1 MTDLNTDPSAYL
13 RDLWTDEDRQR
24 NGKVEAVKGM
34 YIETERDEGLARH
47 LKRLALNA
55 AIRQHPNL
63 PHAANNRA
71 PGKGVVVVG
80 QSGAGKSRLMQRTF
94 RNNPLFP
101 NYGVAD
107 AWCPLISIQA
117 PAPCTLGQ
125 IAIRILER
133 LGYDVERDLKENTA
147 WLRVRQQLRVHGI
160 LFLHIDDTR

>member
-1 MTDLNTDPSAYL
+1 
-13 RDLWTDEDRQR
+13 
-24 NGKVEAVKGM
+24 
-34 YIETERDEGLARH
+34 
-47 LKRLALNA
+47 
-55 AIRQHPNL
+55 
-63 PHAANNRA
+63 
-71 PGKGVVVVG
+71 
-80 QSGAGKSRLMQRTF
+80 MQRTF

-160 LFLHIDDTR
+160 LFLHIDDTRNHPSHIANKHFGSNDFRSLAAP